1 MNGDLTASRVMVG
14 TLTAVA
20 VATAMYLGVR
30 FGEVLVALFI
40 GMILSAAL
48 RPPVAWLERRGMRR
62 AYAVALVHLV
72 FVVAA
77 GAILFFSLPL
87 FAEQA
92 GSLYAELPQHYKA
105 LRQELRSSDSQLLH
119 RLGRALP
126 RTLDT
131 AGQAASVDAF
141 AQILAWAS
149 SLASA
154 ALTVVGVLVLSFY
167 WTLEGEVT
175 LRSLLRLV
183 PEAHRETVHELVI
196 VADAKLAGYVR
207 GLVICCTAV
216 GLLAAVAYEVI
227 GLPNAFALALIAGL
241 LEAVPII
248 GPILGAIPAGLV
260 ALSIDPTLALYVALA
275 TLGIQ
280 MIENYLLVPRVM
292 DSSVGVNALVTILAI
307 TAFGSLLGV
316 VGAVLAIPLAALI
329 QVVIGRFVIHE
340 DGAAPTPPPGRDR
353 VSALRYE
360 IQDLVLD
367 LRRRVRNKDEAA
379 ELDRVEE
386 EVESIAIDLDR
397 LLAGRDR
404 EAPP

>member
-1 MNGDLTASRVMVG
+1 VTGELTPSRVMVG
-14 TLTAVA
+14 TLTVVG
-20 VATAMYLGVR
+20 VATALYLGVR

-48 RPPVAWLERRGMRR
+48 RPPVSWLERRGVRR
-62 AYAVALVHLV
+62 LYAVALVHLI
-72 FVVAA
+72 FIAAA

-87 FAEQA
+87 FAEQISA
-92 GSLYAELPQHYKA
+92 LLAELPQHYKS

-131 AGQAASVDAF
+131 AGQGATADAF
-141 AQILAWAS
+141 ARILAWAGS
-149 SLASA
+149 IASA
-154 ALTVVGVLVLSFY
+154 TLTVVGVLVLSFY

-183 PEAHRETVHELVI
+183 PEAHRETVHELVV
-196 VADAKLAGYVR
+196 VADAKLAAYVR
-207 GLVICCTAV
+207 GLVIVCTAV
-216 GLLAAVAYEVI
+216 GLMALVAYESI

-248 GPILGAIPAGLV
+248 GPILGAIPAGMV
-260 ALSIDPTLALYVALA
+260 ALTIDPTLALWVALA

-280 MIENYLLVPRVM
+280 MVENYLLVPRVM

-307 TAFGSLLGV
+307 TAFGSLLGI
-316 VGAVLAIPLAALI
+316 VGAVLAIPLAAFI

-367 LRRRVRNKDEAA
+367 LRRRVRNKDAAA
-379 ELDRVEE
+379 ELDSVEE

-397 LLAGRDR
+397 LLADGEPEVR
-404 EAPP
+404 P